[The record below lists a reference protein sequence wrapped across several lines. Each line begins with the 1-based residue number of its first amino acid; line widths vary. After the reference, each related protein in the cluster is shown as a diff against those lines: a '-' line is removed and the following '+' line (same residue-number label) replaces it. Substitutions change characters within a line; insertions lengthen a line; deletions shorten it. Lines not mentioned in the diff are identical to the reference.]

1 VWSCPQKKPICWMFS
16 LHGGLSDRFHKRVT
30 GLRVTFKR
38 ANEPFMRPSRRVA
51 RLAGRFAS
59 VTANRFVRNLGLIA
73 ASHEQTPGPVAV
85 AVIRRPR

>member
-1 VWSCPQKKPICWMFS
+1 MFS

-38 ANEPFMRPSRRVA
+38 VDEPFMRPSRRAA
-51 RLAGRFAS
+51 RRTLRFAP
-59 VTANRFVRNLGLIA
+59 VTANRLIRDLGLIA

-85 AVIRRPR
+85 AVIGRRG